1 MTDHAEREAAQV
13 ALWNGPGGQAWAT
26 IQETMDAHLGPIT
39 ERLLDAAALR
49 PGERVLDVG
58 CGCGD
63 TTLRAAARVGPAGT
77 AVGVDISAP
86 MLERAEARGAG
97 APRVA
102 WRLANAATAVHPEAP
117 FDALISRFGVM
128 FFADPAGAFAHLATQ
143 LRPGG
148 RVAFVCWRAMEQCEL
163 ITFPVRAA
171 APHLEMPPPP
181 GPDEPGPASFAD
193 PDRVRAILEAAGLA
207 EVEITARDASLVV
220 GRDVDEALYLGRHVG
235 PLARAL
241 GAAPP
246 EAANRALAAL
256 REAFEALAAR
266 GPLELGAAWWEV
278 RATRP

>member
-63 TTLRAAARVGPAGT
+63 TTLRAAARVGPTGR

-128 FFADPAGAFAHLATQ
+128 FFAGALSCRARCPSRDRSAD
-143 LRPGG
+143 RSYRCPRG
-148 RVAFVCWRAMEQCEL
+148 R
-163 ITFPVRAA
+163 
-171 APHLEMPPPP
+171 
-181 GPDEPGPASFAD
+181 GAS
-193 PDRVRAILEAAGLA
+193 
-207 EVEITARDASLVV
+207 
-220 GRDVDEALYLGRHVG
+220 
-235 PLARAL
+235 
-241 GAAPP
+241 
-246 EAANRALAAL
+246 
-256 REAFEALAAR
+256 
-266 GPLELGAAWWEV
+266 
-278 RATRP
+278 